1 MFMNEKK
8 GILLESGTGEVEVLE
23 FIVGHKHYAINVVK
37 TKEIFQVSNITQ
49 IPNTSPS
56 VAGMTL
62 IRGKTVTLIDLKHVL
77 ENQKESDIQKNMSL
91 LCEFN
96 KTEVAF
102 LVDKVVGI
110 HRIGW
115 NQIEKPDKI
124 VGDSQVIGNIV
135 MDKNILMLL
144 DFEKIFMDISS
155 PNKTSYGGYDK
166 GIEKIHYNKK
176 RSDVKL
182 VLADDST
189 TIRNLLKDV
198 LTEAGY
204 TNLIFFDDGQQTYNY
219 LNNLAKERK
228 ERFLED
234 IDVLITDIEMPQ
246 MDGHTLTRKIK
257 EDPILGSLPVIIFSS
272 LITNDLHHK
281 GKSVGADAQMSKPEI
296 DNLVTLI
303 DKYTLNKR

>member
-1 MFMNEKK
+1 MNETK

-56 VAGMTL
+56 IAGMTL
-62 IRGKTVTLIDLKHVL
+62 IRGKTITLIDLKHTL
-77 ENQKESDIQKNMSL
+77 EKEKQANIEKSMAL

-115 NQIEKPDKI
+115 NQIEKPDEI
-124 VGDSQVIGNIV
+124 VIDSQVIGNIV
-135 MDKNILMLL
+135 MDNKILMLL

-155 PNKTSYGGYDK
+155 PNKSSYGGYDK
-166 GIEKIHYNKK
+166 GIEKIQYNKK
-176 RSDVKL
+176 RADVKL

-204 TNLIFFDDGQQTYNY
+204 VNLTFFDDGQQVYDY
-219 LNNLAKERK
+219 LTNLAKEK
-228 ERFLED
+228 GKDFLKYVD
-234 IDVLITDIEMPQ
+234 ALITDIEMPQ

-257 EDPILGSLPVIIFSS
+257 EDAILNALPVIIFSS
-272 LITNDLHHK
+272 LITDDLYHK
-281 GKSVGADAQMSKPEI
+281 GEEVGANAQMSKPDI
-296 DNLVTLI
+296 DNLVKMI
-303 DKYTLNKR
+303 DDYTLNKA